1 MQVTKYTNFSI
12 SIEEE
17 ELTILKT
24 IIKDLFESG
33 SINSNEIEEFIKF
46 TLFIVFDE
54 YEKNIPSLKKFYSM
68 NLTNYLDDKDR
79 LMQARG

>member
-17 ELTILKT
+17 ELTKLKT

-54 YEKNIPSLKKFYSM
+54 YNKNIPSLKKFYLM
-68 NLTNYLDDKDR
+68 NLTNYLDNKDR
-79 LMQARG
+79 QK

>member
-1 MQVTKYTNFSI
+1 MTTYTNFSI

-17 ELTILKT
+17 KLTKLKT
-24 IIKDLFESG
+24 IINDLFESG

-68 NLTNYLDDKDR
+68 NLTNYLDNKDR
-79 LMQARG
+79 QK

>member
-1 MQVTKYTNFSI
+1 VTKYTNFSI

-17 ELTILKT
+17 ELTKLKT

-33 SINSNEIEEFIKF
+33 SINSKEIEEFIKF

-54 YEKNIPSLKKFYSM
+54 YEKNTPSLKKFYSM
-68 NLTNYLDDKDR
+68 NLTNYLDNKDH
-79 LMQARG
+79 QK

>member
-12 SIEEE
+12 SIEKE
-17 ELTILKT
+17 ELTKLKT

-68 NLTNYLDDKDR
+68 NLTNYLDNKDR
-79 LMQARG
+79 QK

>member
-12 SIEEE
+12 NIEEE

-68 NLTNYLDDKDR
+68 NLTNYLDNKDR
-79 LMQARG
+79 QK

>member
-1 MQVTKYTNFSI
+1 VTKYTKISI

-17 ELTILKT
+17 ELTKLKT

-33 SINSNEIEEFIKF
+33 AINSNEIEEFIKF

-54 YEKNIPSLKKFYSM
+54 YNKDIPSLKKFYLM
-68 NLTNYLDDKDR
+68 NLTNYLDNKDR
-79 LMQARG
+79 QK

>member
-1 MQVTKYTNFSI
+1 VTTYTNFSV

-17 ELTILKT
+17 KVTKLKT

-33 SINSNEIEEFIKF
+33 SINSDEIEEFIRF

-54 YEKNIPSLKKFYSM
+54 YERNIPSLKKFYSI
-68 NLTNYLDDKDR
+68 NLSCFVR
-79 LMQARG
+79 MQNFAVSL

>member
-1 MQVTKYTNFSI
+1 MTTYTNFSI

-17 ELTILKT
+17 KLTKLKT
-24 IIKDLFESG
+24 IVKDLFESG

-68 NLTNYLDDKDR
+68 NLTNYLDTKDR
-79 LMQARG
+79 QK

>member
-1 MQVTKYTNFSI
+1 MTTYSNFSI
-12 SIEEE
+12 NIEEE
-17 ELTILKT
+17 KLTKLKT

-68 NLTNYLDDKDR
+68 NLTNYLDNKDR
-79 LMQARG
+79 QK